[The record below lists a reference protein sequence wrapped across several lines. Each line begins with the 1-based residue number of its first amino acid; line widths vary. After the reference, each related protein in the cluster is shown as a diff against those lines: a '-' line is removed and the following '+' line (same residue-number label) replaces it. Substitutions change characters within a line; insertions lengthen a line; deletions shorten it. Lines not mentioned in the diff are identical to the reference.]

1 MTLTPLASNN
11 ALDDDPRRYAHLST
25 IRLED
30 PDAIARAPTQQRT
43 HPRRQAPPLR
53 WHVHPGQ
60 ARDGGIGDDGGARC
74 GSSA

>member
-30 PDAIARAPTQQRT
+30 PDAIARAAKT
-43 HPRRQAPPLR
+43 RRR
-53 WHVHPGQ
+53 HPGLKY
-60 ARDGGIGDDGGARC
+60 
-74 GSSA
+74 